1 MFHCRHYK
9 NGYIE
14 LPNGQIL
21 TEELFIE
28 RILAKS
34 QKIVSKE
41 KVKEVIKIARSA
53 AAAKGRF
60 LRLGDEKKGEILIEF
75 VDEDLDSS
83 KNPALNN

>member
-9 NGYIE
+9 NGYLE

-34 QKIVSKE
+34 PKTLTKE
-41 KVKEVIKIARSA
+41 KVKEVIKLARLTVVEN
-53 AAAKGRF
+53 GRF
-60 LRLGDEKKGEILIEF
+60 LRLGNENQGEVLIEF
-75 VDEDLDSS
+75 VEEDLDSS

>member
-14 LPNGQIL
+14 LPDGQII
-21 TEELFIE
+21 TEDLFIDGML
-28 RILAKS
+28 IKS
-34 QKIVSKE
+34 KQPLTKE
-41 KVKEVIKIARSA
+41 KVKEVLRIARITVFE
-53 AAAKGRF
+53 KGRF
-60 LRLGDEKKGEILIEF
+60 LRLGDETKGEIIIEF